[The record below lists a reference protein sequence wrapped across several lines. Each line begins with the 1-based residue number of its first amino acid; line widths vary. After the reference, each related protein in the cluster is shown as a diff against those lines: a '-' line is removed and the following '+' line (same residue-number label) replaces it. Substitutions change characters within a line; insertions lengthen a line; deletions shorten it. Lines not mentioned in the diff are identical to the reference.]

1 MLEKPGV
8 HQGTAPESFW
18 DAAYSKLDEGL
29 IKEYE
34 QLLAAELFFEGER
47 TRI

>member
-1 MLEKPGV
+1 MLEKAGV
-8 HQGTAPESFW
+8 HQGTGPESLW
-18 DAAYSKLDEGL
+18 DAAYSKLDKGL

-34 QLLAAELFFEGER
+34 QLLAAELSFEGER